1 MKLHDINA
9 DIHELL
15 SSDDAELIKDNL
27 DSMQIAFNDKAES
40 LIKYTQNIESDID
53 QVDNMIKQLQARKKS
68 LKNKVDSFREYV
80 RYNMESSGIDKISC
94 PLFTMTLKKASP
106 VVEIVDQDLIPD
118 EFITVEVVQ
127 KVDKMKLKNALK
139 QGDVAGAKLSESIRP
154 LQIKI

>member
-1 MKLHDINA
+1 MKLHEINS
-9 DIHELL
+9 DMHELL

-27 DSMQIAFNDKAES
+27 DSMQLAFNDKAES
-40 LIKYTQNIESDID
+40 LIKFTQNIESDIE
-53 QVDNMIKQLQARKKS
+53 QVDQMIKQLQARKKA
-68 LKNKVDSFREYV
+68 LQNKVNSFREYV

-139 QGDVAGAKLSESIRP
+139 QGDVSGAKLSESVRP

>member
-9 DIHELL
+9 DMHELL

-27 DSMQIAFNDKAES
+27 DSMQLAFNDKAES
-40 LIKYTQNIESDID
+40 LIKFTQNIESDIE
-53 QVDNMIKQLQARKKS
+53 QVDNMIKQLQARKKA
-68 LKNKVDSFREYV
+68 LKNKVNSFREYV

-139 QGDVAGAKLSESIRP
+139 QGDVSGAKLSESIRP
-154 LQIKI
+154 LQINI

>member
-1 MKLHDINA
+1 MKLHDINS

-27 DSMQIAFNDKAES
+27 DSMQLAFNDKAES
-40 LIKYTQNIESDID
+40 LIKFTQNIESDIE
-53 QVDNMIKQLQARKKS
+53 QVDNMIKQLQARKKA
-68 LKNKVDSFREYV
+68 LKNKADSFREYV

-139 QGDVAGAKLSESIRP
+139 QGDVAGAKLSESKRP

>member
-9 DIHELL
+9 DMHELL

-27 DSMQIAFNDKAES
+27 DSMQLAFNDKAES
-40 LIKYTQNIESDID
+40 LIKYTQNIESDIE
-53 QVDNMIKQLQARKKS
+53 QVDSMIKQLQARKKA

-106 VVEIVDQDLIPD
+106 VVEVVDQDLIPD
-118 EFITVEVVQ
+118 EFISVEVVQ
-127 KVDKMKLKNALK
+127 KVDKTKLKNALR